1 MYILAIIGLL
11 TSVISAFYYL
21 RVIKIMYF
29 DKEEEKFDEISGFG
43 MKLSLTLSSILI
55 LLYFINPSILL
66 EFTNLAAVLFS

>member
-11 TSVISAFYYL
+11 ASVISAFYYL

>member
-1 MYILAIIGLL
+1 MYLFAIIGLL
-11 TSVISAFYYL
+11 ASVISAFYYL

-43 MKLSLTLSSILI
+43 MKLSLSLSSILI